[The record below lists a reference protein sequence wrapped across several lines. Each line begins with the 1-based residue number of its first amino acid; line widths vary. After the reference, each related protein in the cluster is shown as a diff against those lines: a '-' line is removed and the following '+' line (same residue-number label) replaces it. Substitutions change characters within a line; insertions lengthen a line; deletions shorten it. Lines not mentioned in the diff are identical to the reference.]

1 MLIKFVLKAREYA
14 FLHQLLQF
22 HVLNDSLELARSLLL
37 LGSESNVVVKDEEA
51 EAPDLNVR
59 TKVVPPIHYSSAFQ
73 LGLDML

>member
-37 LGSESNVVVKDEEA
+37 LGS
-51 EAPDLNVR
+51 
-59 TKVVPPIHYSSAFQ
+59 
-73 LGLDML
+73 